1 MTKHRITVKLSDSD
15 AQRLNE
21 VSRRLGKT
29 QEDVIIDA
37 IRLAFVK
44 RLSSNGIFLSEKEFN
59 GFLDLISQPE
69 TDKSVL
75 EKRKRLLQTR
85 PVWEDKSIA

>member
-15 AQRLNE
+15 AHRLSE

-29 QEDVIIDA
+29 QEDVILDA
-37 IRLAFVK
+37 IRLAFAK
-44 RLSSNGIFLSEKEFN
+44 RLSSNAIFLSEKEFN
-59 GFLDLISQPE
+59 GSLDLISQPE

-75 EKRKRLLQTR
+75 EKRKRVMKKKL
-85 PVWEDKSIA
+85 VWEKQSFV